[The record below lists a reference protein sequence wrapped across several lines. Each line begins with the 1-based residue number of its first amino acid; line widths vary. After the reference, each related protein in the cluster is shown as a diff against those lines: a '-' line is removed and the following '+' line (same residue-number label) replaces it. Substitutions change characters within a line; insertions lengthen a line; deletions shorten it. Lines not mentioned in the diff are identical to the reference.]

1 MSGWGN
7 ATMGRPPS
15 QGMAARPG
23 SQGVPG
29 SRQGTRYGQQAG
41 VGGSLQQK
49 VEVHARPGVMRE
61 GMKSSAG
68 PTAHGGGG
76 RQVQDRSYYMGV
88 IRPRVTE
95 ITAEIERLRQ
105 EEDRITNN
113 SGMLLQM
120 QQKQRSLQEELGKLK
135 TALSDVNF
143 AVEQS
148 TNGDPEAIAA
158 TAHQLKQQ
166 NAESR
171 RAVDKLFLQAKEATS
186 AQKKQQAELDE
197 ELKRLDERLRGS
209 DPGLYAQYRSAR
221 DEAYRV
227 SDQVASMQQ
236 EIRAQDTKMDSL
248 NMTLA
253 QDPDKKRAAAMMLE
267 IISKRQQ
274 RDEMQRECAISIDE
288 ERQQLVQKAKATSQ
302 DIDVLQRQTAEM
314 RDSIQET
321 QGRVAALDDDLSEY
335 SGDNARKF
343 QELQD
348 RDREMTEFIDTF
360 KEREKEEL
368 VKIENLEG
376 VITVLLEHIS
386 RKQQLKAQMP
396 NENAALNMEQMGAEL
411 GQREGQLS
419 EAKATFERLQKQL
432 EEKKEDFEKVKFLEQ
447 KITTELATIATRME
461 EQTHDIERFSDLDGL
476 RRDIEARKKNLTAAR
491 AKMSVQRDSAK
502 QQLHILSK
510 EAESAKQQLTEDQVY
525 SSMQQQEQ
533 RLRVVWQASFALS
546 DFVRQK
552 EKETQYQG
560 TKADCVRLV
569 DEIQVELRD
578 PKRLDNSTVQVMP
591 M

>member
-1 MSGWGN
+1 MG
-7 ATMGRPPS
+7 GRPGS
-15 QGMAARPG
+15 NAGGRPG

-41 VGGSLQQK
+41 VGGSLQSK

-68 PTAHGGGG
+68 PTAHGGGAG
-76 RQVQDRSYYMGV
+76 RTVQDRSYYMGI

-95 ITAEIERLRQ
+95 ITAEIERLRA

-120 QQKQRSLQEELGKLK
+120 QQKQRTLQDELGKLK
-135 TALSDVNF
+135 HSLSDVNF

-158 TAHQLKQQ
+158 NAHQLKQQ

-186 AQKKQQAELDE
+186 AQKKQQQELEE

-227 SDQVASMQQ
+227 ADQVATMQQ

-248 NMTLA
+248 QMTLS
-253 QDPDKKRAAAMMLE
+253 QDPDKKRAAAMMLD
-267 IISKRQQ
+267 IIQKRQM
-274 RDEMQRECAISIDE
+274 RDEMQRECSITIEE
-288 ERQQLVQKAKATSQ
+288 ERAQLVQKAKSTSQ

-314 RDSIQET
+314 RDAIQET

-343 QELQD
+343 QELQE
-348 RDREMTEFIDTF
+348 RDREMTEFIDGF
-360 KEREKEEL
+360 KGRESEEL
-368 VKIENLEG
+368 GKIEKLEG
-376 VITVLLEHIS
+376 VIQVLLEHVS
-386 RKQQLKAQMP
+386 RKQQLKQHMAT
-396 NENAALNMEQMGAEL
+396 ENAALNMEQMGTEL

-432 EEKKEDFEKVKFLEQ
+432 DEKKEDFDKVKFLEQ
-447 KITTELATIATRME
+447 KISTELQTIATRME
-461 EQTHDIERFSDLDGL
+461 EQTGDIEKFSDLDGL
-476 RRDIEARKKNLTAAR
+476 RRDIEARKKNLTESRAR
-491 AKMSVQRDSAK
+491 MSVQRDAAK

-525 SSMQQQEQ
+525 TSMQQQEQ

-591 M
+591 